1 MSAPHSIRRIPPDWL
16 FHLGLLLT
24 IVCVALS
31 GSIVL
36 PILAYLRTT
45 DVGLLYGCGAAA
57 GLAAVGLLFAARLP
71 LYRRRCF
78 WTFGPRRL
86 DRMHRRLYW
95 LAHALVVA
103 SFLFFS
109 IVWLKIR

>member
-1 MSAPHSIRRIPPDWL
+1 MSTPHSIRRIPTDWL

-36 PILAYLRTT
+36 SILAYLRTA

-57 GLAAVGLLFAARLP
+57 GLAAIGLLFAARLP
-71 LYRRRCF
+71 LYRRRHF
-78 WTFGPRRL
+78 WTLGPHQL

-95 LAHALVVA
+95 LGHALAVT
-103 SFLFFS
+103 SLLIFS
-109 IVWLKIR
+109 IIWFKMH